1 MLDKLSKVQARD
13 LELDVLAKE
22 REETPAELVEATK
35 KQASLEQHSETVQA
49 KFDDIRRRADA
60 NQLELASLE
69 ERRKAASDAS
79 LSAESSKEA
88 SQYQNQEI
96 QLANRYQELDQD
108 TLPLLGVQEDL
119 GAQLAGLKTELEE
132 LKPVIADLQKAED
145 ARVKALDEKVAVIHG
160 DRDAIAREIDKPLL
174 KQYELVRRSKRGM
187 GLAKVQN
194 NNCGG
199 CSMRLPIHV
208 VQKILR
214 NKDIIRCPSCGRI
227 LWFKQ
232 EINAA

>member
-22 REETPAELVEATK
+22 RKETPEELVEATS
-35 KQASLEQHSETVQA
+35 KQTSLEQHVEAVQN
-49 KFDDIRRRADA
+49 KFDDVRRRADA
-60 NQLELASLE
+60 NQLELDSLE
-69 ERRKAASDAS
+69 ERRKAAADAA
-79 LSAESSKEA
+79 LMAESSKEA

-96 QLANRYQELDQD
+96 QLANRYQELEQD
-108 TLPLLGVQEDL
+108 TFPLLSVQEDL
-119 GAQLAGLKTELEE
+119 EEQLSKLKADLEE
-132 LKPVIADLQKAED
+132 LKPVLADLEKAEE
-145 ARVKALDEKVAVIHG
+145 ARVKAVDEKVAVVHG

-187 GLAKVQN
+187 GLATVTN

-199 CSMRLPIHV
+199 CSMRLPIHI
-208 VQKILR
+208 VQKVLR
-214 NKDIIRCPSCGRI
+214 NDGIIRCPSCGRI

-232 EINAA
+232 EIEA

>member
-22 REETPAELVEATK
+22 RQETPEELVEATN
-35 KQASLEQHSETVQA
+35 KQASLEQHLETVQA

-60 NQLELASLE
+60 NQLELDSLE
-69 ERRKAASDAS
+69 ERRKAAADAA
-79 LSAESSKEA
+79 LMAESSKEA

-96 QLANRYQELDQD
+96 QLANRYQELEQD
-108 TLPLLGVQEDL
+108 TFPLLSVQEDL
-119 GAQLAGLKTELEE
+119 DGQLGTLKTEIDE
-132 LKPVIADLQKAED
+132 LKPVLADLNKAEE
-145 ARVKALDEKVAVIHG
+145 ARVQAVDEKVAVVHG

-174 KQYELVRRSKRGM
+174 KQYELVRKSKRGM
-187 GLAKVQN
+187 GLANVTN

-199 CSMRLPIHV
+199 CSMRLPIHI
-208 VQKILR
+208 VQKVLR
-214 NKDIIRCPSCGRI
+214 NKDIVRCPSCGRI

-232 EINAA
+232 EISA

>member
-22 REETPAELVEATK
+22 RQETPEELVEATN
-35 KQASLEQHSETVQA
+35 KQASLEQHLETVQA

-60 NQLELASLE
+60 NQLELDSLE
-69 ERRKAASDAS
+69 ERRKAAADAA
-79 LSAESSKEA
+79 LMAESSKEA

-96 QLANRYQELDQD
+96 QLANRYQELEQD
-108 TLPLLGVQEDL
+108 TFPLLSVQEDL
-119 GAQLAGLKTELEE
+119 DGQLGTLKTEIDE
-132 LKPVIADLQKAED
+132 LKPVLADLNKAEE
-145 ARVKALDEKVAVIHG
+145 ARVKAVDEKVAVVHG

-174 KQYELVRRSKRGM
+174 KQYELVRKSKRGM
-187 GLAKVQN
+187 GLANVTN

-199 CSMRLPIHV
+199 CSMRLPIHI
-208 VQKILR
+208 VQKVLR
-214 NKDIIRCPSCGRI
+214 NKDIVRCPSCGRI

-232 EINAA
+232 EISA

>member
-22 REETPAELVEATK
+22 RQETPEELVEATT
-35 KQASLEQHSETVQA
+35 KQSNLEQHIESVQA
-49 KFDDIRRRADA
+49 KFDDVRRRADA
-60 NQLELASLE
+60 NQLELDSLE
-69 ERRKAASDAS
+69 ERRKAAADAS
-79 LSAESSKEA
+79 LTAESSKEA

-96 QLANRYQELDQD
+96 QLANRYQELEQD
-108 TLPLLGVQEDL
+108 TFPLLSVQEDL
-119 GAQLAGLKTELEE
+119 EGQLGKLKAELEE
-132 LKPVIADLQKAED
+132 LKPVLADLTKAEE
-145 ARVKALDEKVAVIHG
+145 ARVKAVDEKVAVVHG

-187 GLAKVQN
+187 GLANVTN

-199 CSMRLPIHV
+199 CSMRLPIHI
-208 VQKILR
+208 VQKVLR
-214 NKDIIRCPSCGRI
+214 NDSIVRCPSCGRI

-232 EINAA
+232 EIEA